1 MDKLTKHW
9 NCLSLSE
16 REGDDFNIKKDRCS
30 QEFVI
35 AALFLTKRALNMD
48 AIARTFKP
56 LWRADNG
63 FTVSNEGSHRVLF
76 IFDNKEVV
84 DRILSSE
91 PWSFDKSLIVLER
104 YDRRTPL
111 DDLKLDKASFWVQVH
126 NIPIGYRNKSVAADI
141 CEGIGQVDRSRDDA
155 ESDGGSYIRVR
166 VTLDVFQP
174 LCRGRVVT
182 FEEGGKI
189 WINFRYERLP
199 NICYWCGCFDHG
211 DRDCDT
217 WIQSKGTLKKED
229 QQFGSWI
236 RAMQSGSSK
245 KNVVR
250 VSGFYE
256 GRPENI
262 STRRRRE
269 EQPRPRANPIQ
280 RPTTVVYPDKET
292 TDMEA
297 DFVENQNQTSHISVE
312 ADENPIPPFQECG
325 NTGDYFAQKI
335 KEIDKDLGIYEEP
348 PSADLCQNVASPLYD
363 MQNIRA
369 ELANNERGE
378 LSPPRVHPNKTD
390 QAAPLRDISNYSH
403 ATTTSE
409 IYPQVKWKRL
419 LRANACSARN
429 TEEQSGKKRLMIV
442 SEDLNELPRKKFQVS
457 YEDKENYPLLAEAA
471 GQPRQE
477 P

>member
-1 MDKLTKHW
+1 MVLFFSRLGKQLSFLLSLSSLSILCLSWNYSLSCEGLSVSIMDELTKHW

-16 REGDDFNIKKDRCS
+16 REGDDLCVKKDRCS
-30 QEFVI
+30 QEYVI

-48 AIARTFKP
+48 AIAQTFKA

-76 IFDNKEVV
+76 VFENKEVV

-91 PWSFDKSLIVLER
+91 PWSFDKSLIVLEK

-141 CEGIGQVDRSRDDA
+141 CEAIGRVDRSPDDS
-155 ESDGGSYIRVR
+155 ESEGGSYIRVR
-166 VTLDVFQP
+166 VTLDVFPP

-182 FEEGGKI
+182 FEDGGKI

-211 DRDCDT
+211 DRDCDI
-217 WIQSKGTLKKED
+217 WIQSKGTLKQEE

-236 RAMQSGSSK
+236 QAIQLGPSR

-250 VSGFYE
+250 VSGFYK

-269 EQPRPRANPIQ
+269 EQPRPRTNPIQ
-280 RPTTVVYPDKET
+280 RSNTMMNPDKENI
-292 TDMEA
+292 DMEA
-297 DFVENQNQTSHISVE
+297 DSMENQNQNSHIPVE
-312 ADENPIPPFQECG
+312 TNENPTPPFQECG
-325 NTGDYFAQKI
+325 NKGDYFA
-335 KEIDKDLGIYEEP
+335 
-348 PSADLCQNVASPLYD
+348 
-363 MQNIRA
+363 
-369 ELANNERGE
+369 
-378 LSPPRVHPNKTD
+378 
-390 QAAPLRDISNYSH
+390 
-403 ATTTSE
+403 
-409 IYPQVKWKRL
+409 
-419 LRANACSARN
+419 
-429 TEEQSGKKRLMIV
+429 
-442 SEDLNELPRKKFQVS
+442 
-457 YEDKENYPLLAEAA
+457 
-471 GQPRQE
+471 
-477 P
+477 